1 MPPHRH
7 RHVTTCRKLK
17 QTELGPIPNSLERKS
32 LLPQTSEVFCRL
44 NEGTSGEEEG
54 RKGAF
59 RVIREKERA
68 RSIHSSIWLTQSAIF
83 TLLTLATLTLAET
96 FLTSLCREEVITEE
110 GDDEDEPDEGAN
122 VEGVNITAVNL
133 AWLSCPF

>member
-1 MPPHRH
+1 MKAPQVR
-7 RHVTTCRKLK
+7 RK
-17 QTELGPIPNSLERKS
+17 G
-32 LLPQTSEVFCRL
+32 
-44 NEGTSGEEEG
+44 G

-59 RVIREKERA
+59 RVIRKKERA
-68 RSIHSSIWLTQSAIF
+68 RSIHSSIWLTQSPIF